1 MIALPTLGVGCAGI
15 GNLYRVVEDE
25 VADDTVAAAL
35 AGGIG
40 YFDVAPHYGF
50 GLAEMRLGRALAA
63 HDPHGRAL
71 VSTKVGRLLEPTD
84 SDAVERHGFV
94 GAPPLEPVFDYS
106 HDAVLRS
113 VDESR
118 SRLARDRI
126 DVLLAHDLGV
136 LTHRADA
143 AHHLATFLD
152 GGYAAMRR
160 LRDEGAV
167 GAIGL
172 GVNEIA
178 VCHQVLDRVEL
189 DVILLAGR
197 YTLLEQDD
205 ALPLIERCR
214 RTGTRLV
221 IGGPYNSGILV
232 EGSGGA
238 RHFDYAPPP
247 RSVVARVAAL
257 EQACAAYGVPLP
269 AAALQFPLRDP
280 QVACV
285 IPGLVGREQLEAT
298 LRYAGWPVPDALW
311 AACRTAAA
319 SREVAA

>member
-1 MIALPTLGVGCAGI
+1 MPPPQRALTPAFVRPWWLLLAPVLTAATCDDPVDGPQGALV
-15 GNLYRVVEDE
+15 LVVQSMPSSGDDE
-25 VADDTVAAAL
+25 VA
-35 AGGIG
+35 
-40 YFDVAPHYGF
+40 
-50 GLAEMRLGRALAA
+50 
-63 HDPHGRAL
+63 
-71 VSTKVGRLLEPTD
+71 S
-84 SDAVERHGFV
+84 
-94 GAPPLEPVFDYS
+94 
-106 HDAVLRS
+106 
-113 VDESR
+113 
-118 SRLARDRI
+118 LARMIVTEREIEASWAPDATSEPRWI
-126 DVLLAHDLGV
+126 KLDSAGGV
-136 LTHRADA
+136 LTIEDDEHE
-143 AHHLATFLD
+143 LTV
-152 GGYAAMRR
+152 GYFPVPVGEIRQVR
-160 LRDEGAV
+160 L
-167 GAIGL
+167 L
-172 GVNEIA
+172 
-178 VCHQVLDRVEL
+178 LDRVEL